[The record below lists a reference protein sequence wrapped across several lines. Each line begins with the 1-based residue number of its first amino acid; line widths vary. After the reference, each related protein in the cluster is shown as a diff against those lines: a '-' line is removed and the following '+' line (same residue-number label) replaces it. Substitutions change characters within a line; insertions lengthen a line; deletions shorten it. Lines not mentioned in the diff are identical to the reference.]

1 MRKLGSSGIRTAG
14 TGVAEAIDMRPI
26 VRGAA
31 VATSILLAGCLGDGM
46 PETTPTGLT
55 ARQLWDQ
62 RAWPALASCAGCH
75 GSQPAIDFLAPNTS
89 DGAYSTVFA
98 FQPPVVDV
106 EVPASS
112 LLVTMGKHTGP
123 AMTPDQADAVLAW
136 LGAERD
142 EQIPTNGNTVRVGPV
157 LPTPGA
163 AITLDLGVAGA
174 QLTLVPET
182 SEAGLYFSHVTVAAG
197 GGVGVHLAHPLF
209 VSRPPH
215 PILDSIDRF
224 GGLDAKLAADE
235 QLELGPAW
243 FLEFSAA
250 DYLSIHF
257 STLEAM
263 P

>member
-1 MRKLGSSGIRTAG
+1 
-14 TGVAEAIDMRPI
+14 MRPMI
-26 VRGAA
+26 GGAA
-31 VATSILLAGCLGDGM
+31 VATSVGLLAGCLGDAM
-46 PETTPTGLT
+46 PENTSGLT
-55 ARQLWDQ
+55 ARQEWDQ
-62 RAWPALASCAGCH
+62 RAWPALTTCAGCH

-89 DGAYSTVFA
+89 DGAYTTVFA
-98 FQPPVVDV
+98 FQPPVVDL

-123 AMTPDQADAVLAW
+123 ALTPDQADAVLAW

-142 EQIPTNGNTVRVGPV
+142 EKLPTTGNTVRVGPV

-163 AITLDLGVAGA
+163 AITLDLGVGGA

-182 SEAGLYFSHVTVAAG
+182 SEAGLYFSHVTIVAGA
-197 GGVGVHLAHPLF
+197 GVHLAHPLF

-224 GGLDAKLAADE
+224 GGLDAKLAAGD

-243 FLEFSAA
+243 FLDFSPA

-257 STLEAM
+257 STLEAL